1 MHRFLLS
8 SPVRTLNP
16 EEADW
21 FYTPVYTTCGL
32 TPNGLPLPFKSP
44 RMMRSAIELIC
55 LVSGSSVIV
64 VQNTAA
70 PFGDK
75 LSCSLIHSQQLL
87 FETDQLYLLG
97 TCMHEAFRLGLRRC
111 KIIR

>member
-1 MHRFLLS
+1 MVALCFFFHRDVLS
-8 SPVRTLNP
+8 S
-16 EEADW
+16 
-21 FYTPVYTTCGL
+21 Y
-32 TPNGLPLPFKSP
+32 K
-44 RMMRSAIELIC
+44 I
-55 LVSGSSVIV
+55 
-64 VQNTAA
+64 TAA